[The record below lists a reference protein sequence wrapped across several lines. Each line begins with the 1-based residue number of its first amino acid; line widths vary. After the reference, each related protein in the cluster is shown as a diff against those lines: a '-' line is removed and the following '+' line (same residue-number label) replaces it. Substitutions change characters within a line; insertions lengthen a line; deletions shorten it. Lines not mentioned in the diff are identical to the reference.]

1 MKPQATFMQRA
12 LALARRGH
20 GRVSPNPLVGCVI
33 VKNGKIVGEGYHS
46 FYGGPHA
53 EVMALRK
60 AGQRSRGATMYLTLE
75 PCTHWGK
82 TPPCLPL
89 VAQSG
94 IKKAYIAMPEP
105 NPKVSG
111 RGIKGLKSAGI
122 AVYTGLETEA
132 ARELNRPFITWMTQ
146 KRPYTILKLA
156 MTLDGKTAT
165 RTGDSKWISSP
176 ESRKRVH
183 ELRAGVDAVLVGA
196 QTAIADNPSLTSH
209 GHGRNP
215 LRIVLDPTLRT
226 PLGLKL
232 YSDRQAPTAIV
243 VSPSV
248 PKRRLFL
255 YQKKGIQILRNNM
268 KNGLFELKQLMKL
281 LSQTNVSQLLIEGGK
296 KTAETFIDQN
306 LIDEMQLFIAPK
318 VIGDRA
324 RMNQATKLPGDD
336 ILIQGR
342 LR

>member
-1 MKPQATFMQRA
+1 
-12 LALARRGH
+12 
-20 GRVSPNPLVGCVI
+20 
-33 VKNGKIVGEGYHS
+33 
-46 FYGGPHA
+46 
-53 EVMALRK
+53 
-60 AGQRSRGATMYLTLE
+60 
-75 PCTHWGK
+75 
-82 TPPCLPL
+82 
-89 VAQSG
+89 
-94 IKKAYIAMPEP
+94 
-105 NPKVSG
+105 
-111 RGIKGLKSAGI
+111 
-122 AVYTGLETEA
+122 LETEA